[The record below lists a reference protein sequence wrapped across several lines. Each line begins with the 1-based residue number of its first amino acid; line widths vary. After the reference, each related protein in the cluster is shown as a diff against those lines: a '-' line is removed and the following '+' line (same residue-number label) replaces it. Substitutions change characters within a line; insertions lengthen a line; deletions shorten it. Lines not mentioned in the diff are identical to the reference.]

1 MTGPG
6 VTGHLSG
13 AQKTAQPGHLSEDQQ
28 PAQTG
33 RLSVRK
39 AVIDDL
45 PQIMEI
51 FDHAR
56 KFMKQTGNPT
66 QWGDNYPPE
75 EVVIDDI
82 AVKGHMYVVVGGVG
96 TSAGGTG
103 ETGAESADGHIHGV
117 FALIPGR
124 DPTYDIIEDG
134 AWLSDEEYSTIHRV
148 AADGRV
154 NGVFEAALR
163 FSLAQTPHIRID
175 THEDNAVMRHLIEK
189 NGFQRTGMIY
199 CRDGSPRIAYERV

>member
-148 AADGRV
+148 AGDGRV

>member
-45 PQIMEI
+45 PQIMDI
-51 FDHAR
+51 FVHAR

-82 AVKGHMYVVVGGVG
+82 AVKGHMYVVVGGAG

-148 AADGRV
+148 AGDGRV

>member
-148 AADGRV
+148 AGDGRV
-154 NGVFEAALR
+154 NCVFEAALR

>member
-13 AQKTAQPGHLSEDQQ
+13 VQKTAQPGHLSEDQQ

-148 AADGRV
+148 AGDGRV

>member
-66 QWGDNYPPE
+66 QWGDNYPTE

-148 AADGRV
+148 AGDGRV

>member
-1 MTGPG
+1 M
-6 VTGHLSG
+6 
-13 AQKTAQPGHLSEDQQ
+13 
-28 PAQTG
+28 
-33 RLSVRK
+33 
-39 AVIDDL
+39 
-45 PQIMEI
+45 
-51 FDHAR
+51 
-56 KFMKQTGNPT
+56 
-66 QWGDNYPPE
+66 
-75 EVVIDDI
+75 
-82 AVKGHMYVVVGGVG
+82 
-96 TSAGGTG
+96 
-103 ETGAESADGHIHGV
+103 

-148 AADGRV
+148 AGDGRV
-154 NGVFEAALR
+154 NGVFDAALR